1 MIYQLDRIDLLIN
14 RKIVNTIL
22 LYLTRTRNRIIWAL
36 VARIDDLQ
44 NSVNIY
50 NQQLS
55 PIMYMYIIY
64 TQQLV
69 QAQQSLLPYSEL

>member
-1 MIYQLDRIDLLIN
+1 MIYQLDIIDLLIN

-22 LYLTRTRNRIIWAL
+22 LYLTRIRNRIIWAL